1 MENLEWV
8 TSSENQK
15 HRHSIGINK
24 TSNKKVGKFNLD
36 GELLAEYDSVKEAAD
51 KENNG
56 IRVSIDNVL
65 HGRRKTLK
73 GYIWKFLD

>member
-1 MENLEWV
+1 M
-8 TSSENQK
+8 
-15 HRHSIGINK
+15 
-24 TSNKKVGKFNLD
+24 D
-36 GELLAEYDSVKEAAD
+36 GELVAEYNSIKEAAD

-56 IRVSIDNVL
+56 VRISIDNVL